1 MPLRHIDVVGRAG
14 IELRTLRYF
23 IAVVETGSL
32 SAASQVVRVS
42 QPSLSRQL
50 AALEK
55 ELGLGLFDRTTRG
68 LVPNSAG
75 RHFLAIAT
83 DLVQRADLG
92 MRVMKSEA
100 KKELL
105 PLTVACPAATVT
117 HVIAPFIAATGA
129 SIGDALIR
137 DPADA
142 YTAVRRGESDMA
154 VSTLLPEPNTDSLLL
169 YERPVFIQVPPQHPL
184 AAKTAVDV
192 TDTESH
198 RLILMGRRSAVR
210 AATEAAFR
218 RAGVHLGNFDE
229 PESSSMAQALA
240 ATGRGACIVLDNP
253 NFGLVSRALTC
264 NGEAVTSPL
273 YGAWAPD
280 HYSHQEIH
288 ETMLNL
294 RNWMQTG
301 DPVSRAASGNSN

>member
-1 MPLRHIDVVGRAG
+1 M
-14 IELRTLRYF
+14 ELRTLRYF

-32 SAASQVVRVS
+32 SAASEVVRVS

-55 ELGLGLFDRTTRG
+55 ELGLGLFDRTARG
-68 LVPNSAG
+68 LMPTSAG

-92 MRVMKSEA
+92 LRVMKSEA
-100 KKELL
+100 KTELL

-117 HVIAPFIAATGA
+117 HVIAPFLAATGA

-137 DPADA
+137 DPAESYA
-142 YTAVRRGESDMA
+142 AIRHGEADMA
-154 VSTLLPEPNTDSLLL
+154 VSTLLPEPDTDSLLL
-169 YERPVFIQVPPQHPL
+169 HETPLLIQVPPRHPL
-184 AAKTAVDV
+184 AAKAEVDV
-192 TDTESH
+192 ADTRGH

-210 AATEAAFR
+210 TATEAAFR
-218 RAGVHLGNFDE
+218 RAGVHLDSFDE

-253 NFGLVSRALTC
+253 SFGLVARPLTC
-264 NGEAVTSPL
+264 SGEPVTSPL
-273 YGAWAPD
+273 YGAWIPD
-280 HYSHQEIH
+280 HYARQEIH
-288 ETMLNL
+288 AIMLNM
-294 RNWMQTG
+294 RDWMHAGNPVPPATTG
-301 DPVSRAASGNSN
+301 KHA

>member
-1 MPLRHIDVVGRAG
+1 M
-14 IELRTLRYF
+14 ELRTLRYF

-55 ELGLGLFDRTTRG
+55 ELGLGLFDRTPRG
-68 LVPNSAG
+68 LIPTSAG

-92 MRVMKSEA
+92 LRVMKSEA

-129 SIGDALIR
+129 PIADALIR

-142 YTAVRRGESDMA
+142 YAAVRRGESDMA
-154 VSTLLPEPNTDSLLL
+154 VSTLLPEPDTDSLLL
-169 YERPVFIQVPPQHPL
+169 YERPVFIQVLPQHPL
-184 AAKTAVDV
+184 AAEARVDV
-192 TDTESH
+192 AATRGH

-218 RAGVHLGNFDE
+218 RAGVQLDGFDE

-253 NFGLVSRALTC
+253 TFGLVSRPLTC

-273 YGAWAPD
+273 YGAWDPG
-280 HYSHQEIH
+280 HYARQEIH
-288 ETMLNL
+288 ATMLNM
-294 RNWMQTG
+294 RDWMQAG
-301 DPVSRAASGNSN
+301 DPVSAAGPGNTAEI